1 MPPVT
6 TDASGVATFLFNT
19 TGNELLKF
27 RIIVENLDLDGNQT
41 ADIDDDVMAAH
52 IHLAPHG
59 PRCLR
64 SHEGHRPGDQQAH

>member
-27 RIIVENLDLDGNQT
+27 RITVNNLDLDGNQT
-41 ADIDDDVMAAH
+41 V
-52 IHLAPHG
+52 
-59 PRCLR
+59 
-64 SHEGHRPGDQQAH
+64 EYY